1 VTTSADK
8 LPAPARRAAVSGL
21 VGTFIEY
28 YDFGLYSVL
37 TVYFA
42 PVFFPSE
49 DPVVSLIA
57 GLAVFGV
64 GFFARPLGGIIFGQ
78 IGDRYGRRPA
88 LISAIVM
95 MGVLT
100 GCVGLLPGYAV
111 LGIWAPILLIVLRL
125 GQGLSS
131 GSEMLGSVTFVIESA
146 PPRKRLL
153 LASLTPLGAN
163 LGTAIGTS
171 GAFLLAVIAG
181 REWLAA
187 GGWRV
192 LFLLTLPLTV
202 VALWLRTRIDD
213 SPEFVRARAARR
225 TVGVPAVEMFRR
237 HGRTLLIAAGL
248 AIATNGLGGLPLWF
262 ASYLIGLRGLPGD
275 TVYAAL
281 SVALLV
287 GSLAALGSG
296 MLIQRFGQIRVAA
309 VLLIALLAWSA
320 PVMWVLGTQTAFWPL
335 FLAILVFDCLSVALL
350 PPMFSLI
357 SQMFPTEVRYT
368 ASNFGNNIG
377 GMLGSGIGPLVATQL
392 LVATGSVFGPVAWVA
407 GLVTLGVVSS
417 AIHTRFV
424 VRDDH
429 VREGAVAESP

>member
-1 VTTSADK
+1 
-8 LPAPARRAAVSGL
+8 
-21 VGTFIEY
+21 
-28 YDFGLYSVL
+28 
-37 TVYFA
+37 
-42 PVFFPSE
+42 
-49 DPVVSLIA
+49 
-57 GLAVFGV
+57 
-64 GFFARPLGGIIFGQ
+64 
-78 IGDRYGRRPA
+78 
-88 LISAIVM
+88 
-95 MGVLT
+95 
-100 GCVGLLPGYAV
+100 
-111 LGIWAPILLIVLRL
+111 
-125 GQGLSS
+125 
-131 GSEMLGSVTFVIESA
+131 VTFVIESA